1 MDPKQL
7 VENVRKYW
15 DEEPSLVNNS
25 SVLQDPAPAG
35 KQISNNFKS
44 NRQNLWLSKWYFE
57 K

>member
-25 SVLQDPAPAG
+25 SVLQDPAPPG
-35 KQISNNFKS
+35 KQSITYKLPSVKKYTMTI
-44 NRQNLWLSKWYFE
+44 Q
-57 K
+57 